1 MTNATRILEMKAS
14 SAGMTPE
21 QAAEFIRNCDQ
32 FRTFREKME
41 RFASEGDL
49 RSKLLA
55 GLSMYHPDMQ
65 IASLDRKVH
74 MWLNG
79 QTDLSLDRKT
89 IIELAFIFRLTTEQ
103 ADSFLALMTDEGFRW
118 RDPDEIISIFA
129 MNHGMDYTEAEQLRQ
144 EIGII
149 ETKADDA
156 SNNDE
161 NLTNLV
167 RYEIMRLVTKEDLK
181 VYLSENTDKFGKC
194 RNRAWRLFMRYM
206 DRLKSPILD
215 DGIQMLIEDK
225 HLRAEKDM
233 TTFSVLKSYLHRE
246 MIPQGAQR
254 NEIINDKSI
263 NKVQKA
269 ILSGILSAW
278 PDENSLRKIEKRSMS
293 VNRKTMILLF
303 IALDEDPIEEDDDE
317 FEITEDELARERFE
331 SRYSRLNL
339 MLTNCGYRQLDAR
352 NPFDWMIL
360 YTISVD
366 ELYDSDGVLDEL
378 LSEMFLG
385 TQK

>member
-1 MTNATRILEMKAS
+1 
-14 SAGMTPE
+14 
-21 QAAEFIRNCDQ
+21 
-32 FRTFREKME
+32 
-41 RFASEGDL
+41 
-49 RSKLLA
+49 
-55 GLSMYHPDMQ
+55 
-65 IASLDRKVH
+65 
-74 MWLNG
+74 
-79 QTDLSLDRKT
+79 
-89 IIELAFIFRLTTEQ
+89 
-103 ADSFLALMTDEGFRW
+103 
-118 RDPDEIISIFA
+118 
-129 MNHGMDYTEAEQLRQ
+129 
-144 EIGII
+144 
-149 ETKADDA
+149 
-156 SNNDE
+156 
-161 NLTNLV
+161 
-167 RYEIMRLVTKEDLK
+167 
-181 VYLSENTDKFGKC
+181 
-194 RNRAWRLFMRYM
+194 MRYM